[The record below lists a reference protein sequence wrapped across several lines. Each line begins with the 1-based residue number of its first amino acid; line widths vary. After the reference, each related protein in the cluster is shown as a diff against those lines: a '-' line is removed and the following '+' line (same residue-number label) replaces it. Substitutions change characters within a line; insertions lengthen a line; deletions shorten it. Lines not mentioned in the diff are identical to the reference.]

1 MDSKTDTDSTSIK
14 VIVFDLGN
22 VLLPFDW
29 ERSIQGLRKIDR
41 DAAQR
46 VERVVD
52 SDVMVAYEK
61 GSISTGEFY
70 RRVIEILEVTIALPE
85 FKRLFSDI
93 FTTNDDLIAL
103 LPNLRDR
110 YRLFLLSN
118 TCEMHI
124 EWIEKEFSLLH
135 HFDELILS
143 HQVGHVKPERE
154 IFDTVLNRSGLP
166 PGEHLYI
173 DDILHY
179 TEVANGL
186 GFQANHFQSQER
198 LIKELEV
205 RGII

>member
-1 MDSKTDTDSTSIK
+1 MGSKTDKDSTSTR

-29 ERSIQGLRKIDR
+29 ERSIQGLQKIDR
-41 DAAQR
+41 GAAQR

-52 SDVMVAYEK
+52 SDVMLAYEK
-61 GSISTGEFY
+61 GSVSTGEFY
-70 RRVIEILEVTIALPE
+70 RRAVEMLEVTIPLPE

-93 FTTNDDLIAL
+93 FTANDDLIAL
-103 LPNLRDR
+103 LPHLCER
-110 YRLFLLSN
+110 YKLFLLSN

-124 EWIEKEFSLLH
+124 EWIEKRFSLLH

-154 IFDTVLNRSGLP
+154 IFDTVLARSGLTP
-166 PGEHLYI
+166 EKHFYV
-173 DDILHY
+173 DDIFHY
-179 TEVANGL
+179 TEVAKGL
-186 GFQANHFQSQER
+186 GFQAHHFQSQGG
-198 LIKELEV
+198 LLKELEV